1 MSTSSKKSVLAT
13 IVGFGSATALSCGL
27 MISPAIADTTE
38 PPAQTTDDPTDQ
50 PTDDPTD
57 EPTDQPTDD
66 PTDQPTDDPTDE
78 PTDQPTDDPTDEPT
92 DEPSPTDTEL
102 PDTCDVWIV
111 DSAGSGPREDNT
123 LAQGE
128 TLSGVDFAGVGLEPG
143 SQYTW
148 AVSTDSDVDNAEFS
162 DQADEEGFFAFNLGQ
177 ETRNEDE
184 APGEG
189 TQTALAAGDYTVTVD
204 GTQGNGEPAKD
215 CTVNFTV
222 VADKDGS
229 GADNGSD
236 SDDKGSGD
244 KGSGDK
250 GSGDK
255 GSGDK
260 GSGDKEVVAAGSG
273 QQGGGDTL
281 ANTGATAGVLAGAGA
296 LAIAGGAAALIAA
309 RRRAHS

>member
-1 MSTSSKKSVLAT
+1 M
-13 IVGFGSATALSCGL
+13 
-27 MISPAIADTTE
+27 
-38 PPAQTTDDPTDQ
+38 
-50 PTDDPTD
+50 
-57 EPTDQPTDD
+57 
-66 PTDQPTDDPTDE
+66 
-78 PTDQPTDDPTDEPT
+78 
-92 DEPSPTDTEL
+92 
-102 PDTCDVWIV
+102 WIV

-189 TQTALAAGDYTVTVD
+189 TQTALATGDYTVTVD

-229 GADNGSD
+229 GADNGSG
-236 SDDKGSGD
+236 SD
-244 KGSGDK
+244 
-250 GSGDK
+250 DK

-273 QQGGGDTL
+273 QKGGGDTL

-296 LAIAGGAAALIAA
+296 LAVAGGAAALIAA

>member
-27 MISPAIADTTE
+27 MISPAIADPNE
-38 PPAQTTDDPTDQ
+38 PGNGGQLPIDDPTDQ

-57 EPTDQPTDD
+57 DPTDQPTDEPTDD
-66 PTDQPTDDPTDE
+66 PTDQ

-189 TQTALAAGDYTVTVD
+189 TQTALATGDYTVTVD

-236 SDDKGSGD
+236 SDDKSSGN
-244 KGSGDK
+244 
-250 GSGDK
+250 K

-273 QQGGGDTL
+273 QQSGGDTL

-296 LAIAGGAAALIAA
+296 LAVAGGAAALIAA

>member
-27 MISPAIADTTE
+27 MISPAIADTHE
-38 PPAQTTDDPTDQ
+38 PGNGAQFPID
-50 PTDDPTD
+50 
-57 EPTDQPTDD
+57 DQPTDD
-66 PTDQPTDDPTDE
+66 PTDQ
-78 PTDQPTDDPTDEPT
+78 PT

-189 TQTALAAGDYTVTVD
+189 TQTALATGDYTVTVD

-229 GADNGSD
+229 GDDNGSDSDDKGSGDDNGSD

-244 KGSGDK
+244 KD
-250 GSGDK
+250 
-255 GSGDK
+255 SGDK
-260 GSGDKEVVAAGSG
+260 GSGDKEVVATGSG

-281 ANTGATAGVLAGAGA
+281 ANTGAGIGVLAGAGA
-296 LAIAGGAAALIAA
+296 LAVAGGAAALIAA